1 MVDKNYSTMPE
12 KDRETTVVT
21 TDRGY
26 GSGAGWFFVGA
37 FVVLAVILGYFYL
50 GSVDDR
56 DVDITVDAPNIQQPT
71 TEAPANNAPAADS
84 SATDAPAADAA
95 TGEQQPAQ

>member
-21 TDRGY
+21 TDRGS

-50 GSVDDR
+50 GTTDDKKIDVSVDLPK
-56 DVDITVDAPNIQQPT
+56 VEQPT
-71 TEAPANNAPAADS
+71 TGAPAG
-84 SATDAPAADAA
+84 DAPAS
-95 TGEQQPAQ
+95 GEQSNQ